1 MILAARVV
9 SVTRLNPPCS
19 NIRMKYSTNSTIF
32 DKLSKMVA
40 STLRKFVDMIRS
52 VVIWSLKLNDS
63 FDKIRVE
70 VLERKVINIMDLLA
84 EKTLSVTLND
94 INSRNEVRASVL
106 LE

>member
-1 MILAARVV
+1 MI
-9 SVTRLNPPCS
+9 T
-19 NIRMKYSTNSTIF
+19 
-32 DKLSKMVA
+32 DELSKMVA

-84 EKTLSVTLND
+84 EKTLSVTLNG
-94 INSRNEVRASVL
+94 INSRNEVRAST
-106 LE
+106 

>member
-1 MILAARVV
+1 MI
-9 SVTRLNPPCS
+9 T
-19 NIRMKYSTNSTIF
+19 

-70 VLERKVINIMDLLA
+70 VLERKVINIMDLLS
-84 EKTLSVTLND
+84 EKTLSVTLNG
-94 INSRNEVRASVL
+94 INSRNEVRAST
-106 LE
+106 

>member
-1 MILAARVV
+1 MI
-9 SVTRLNPPCS
+9 T
-19 NIRMKYSTNSTIF
+19 

-84 EKTLSVTLND
+84 EKTLSVTLNG
-94 INSRNEVRASVL
+94 INSRNEVRAST
-106 LE
+106 